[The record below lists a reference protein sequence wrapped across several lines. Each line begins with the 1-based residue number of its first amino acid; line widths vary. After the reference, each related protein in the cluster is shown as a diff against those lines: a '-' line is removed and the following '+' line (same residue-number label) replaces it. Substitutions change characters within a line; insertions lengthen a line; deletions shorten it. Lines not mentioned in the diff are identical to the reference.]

1 MADEA
6 ATKDEKKQDIKLSK
20 EEKAVIDALEK
31 LNVVQLN
38 NVVKFMEEEY
48 GISAAAPVAVAG
60 AAPAAGGGDEGGAEE
75 KSSYD
80 VELTESGDQKIN
92 AIKAVREVT
101 QLPLGEAKAAVDSAP
116 KVIKEG
122 VPKEE
127 AEEIK
132 KKLEAAGAKV
142 TLK

>member
-1 MADEA
+1 MADDTTTIE
-6 ATKDEKKQDIKLSK
+6 LSK
-20 EEKAVIDALEK
+20 EEKTVIDAVEK

-48 GISAAAPVAVAG
+48 GISAAAPVAVAAG
-60 AAPAAGGGDEGGAEE
+60 APAGGDAGGAEE

-80 VELTESGDQKIN
+80 VELTGAGDQKIA
-92 AIKAVREVT
+92 AIKAVREIT
-101 QLPLGEAKAAVDSAP
+101 GLPLGEAKAAVDSAP

-122 VPKEE
+122 VPKDE
-127 AEEIK
+127 AEEMK
-132 KKLEAAGAKV
+132 KKLEDAGATV

>member
-6 ATKDEKKQDIKLSK
+6 ATTIDLSK

-38 NVVKFMEEEY
+38 KVVKFMESEY
-48 GISAAAPVAVAG
+48 GISAAAPVAVAAG
-60 AAPAAGGGDEGGAEE
+60 PAAGGDADGADE
-75 KSSYD
+75 KTSFD
-80 VELTESGDQKIN
+80 VEITAAGGQKI
-92 AIKAVREVT
+92 AVIKVVREVT
-101 QLPLGEAKAAVDSAP
+101 GLALGEAKGAVDAAP

-122 VPKEE
+122 LSKEE
-127 AEEIK
+127 AEALK
-132 KKLEAAGAKV
+132 AKLEEAGATV